1 MKIETPHAWSNR
13 LLLSLAT
20 LLTVATGCGDRNSP
34 PPAAA
39 SSPTTSAATQP
50 NGRLTA
56 ALAIRD
62 VLKRD
67 AALTVVA
74 NAAAQDG
81 DVASAKSAL
90 LEIRDRIKQDD
101 AATAAALTLA
111 KIGKHNDAPTLALLI
126 SDTIKRDDTLSKLAG
141 K

>member
-34 PPAAA
+34 SSDAANPP
-39 SSPTTSAATQP
+39 PTSATAQP

-67 AALTVVA
+67 
-74 NAAAQDG
+74 
-81 DVASAKSAL
+81 
-90 LEIRDRIKQDD
+90 D
-101 AATAAALTLA
+101 AATAAALALA
-111 KIGKHNDAPTLALLI
+111 KAGKHKDAPTLALLI

>member
-13 LLLSLAT
+13 LLLSLST

-67 AALTVVA
+67 AA
-74 NAAAQDG
+74 QDG

-101 AATAAALTLA
+101 TASSAALTLA

>member
-1 MKIETPHAWSNR
+1 MKSPIPFALKC
-13 LLLSLAT
+13 LLPIKLSA
-20 LLTVATGCGDRNSP
+20 LLVVATGCGDRNSP
-34 PPAAA
+34 PSDAAN
-39 SSPTTSAATQP
+39 PPQTSAATQP

>member
-1 MKIETPHAWSNR
+1 MKSPIPFALKC
-13 LLLSLAT
+13 LLPIKLSG
-20 LLTVATGCGDRNSP
+20 LLIIAEGCGDRNSLA
-34 PPAAA
+34 PAAA
-39 SSPTTSAATQP
+39 SPPTTSAATQP

-62 VLKRD
+62 FLKRD

-90 LEIRDRIKQDD
+90 LEIRDRIKKDNM
-101 AATAAALTLA
+101 ASAAALTLA
-111 KIGKHNDAPTLALLI
+111 KAGKHNDAPTLALLI

>member
-1 MKIETPHAWSNR
+1 MKSPIPFALKC
-13 LLLSLAT
+13 LLPIKLSG
-20 LLTVATGCGDRNSP
+20 LLIIAEGCGDRNSP
-34 PPAAA
+34 APAAA
-39 SSPTTSAATQP
+39 SPPTTSAATQP

-62 VLKRD
+62 VLKR
-67 AALTVVA
+67 
-74 NAAAQDG
+74 
-81 DVASAKSAL
+81 
-90 LEIRDRIKQDD
+90 DD